1 MKNYSDLCI
10 KNKKLRKKPIMHL
23 CKITIILYPKKT
35 WKVTYYYY
43 VSSYMTYKIIYK
55 VYFFICITYSDYFHK
70 MSVLFNVVFKWGN
83 IQLIF
88 VMHYKKFI
96 AVFKWGSLRL
106 YLWCIIKGSSNIIMG
121 YKYDIIYIS
130 FSLFTNFLFTNHFF
144 TSGLF
149 NTSYISF
156 L

>member
-1 MKNYSDLCI
+1 
-10 KNKKLRKKPIMHL
+10 
-23 CKITIILYPKKT
+23 
-35 WKVTYYYY
+35 
-43 VSSYMTYKIIYK
+43 
-55 VYFFICITYSDYFHK
+55 

-83 IQLIF
+83 IPLIF

-96 AVFKWGSLRL
+96 VVFKWGSLRL

-156 L
+156 YKKILKYQYFWLKIVLTDTIAILYIYEYDFNLCFLYEKNMIWQTQDFY